1 MVKVCKLEKSLYG
14 LKQTPRAWF
23 GRFTKVLKRLGFS
36 QGHSNHTMLYRHTQE
51 GKVTI
56 MIVQV
61 DNIILI
67 GDDDLGMK
75 KLKENWL
82 MNSSKGSW

>member
-1 MVKVCKLEKSLYG
+1 
-14 LKQTPRAWF
+14 
-23 GRFTKVLKRLGFS
+23 
-36 QGHSNHTMLYRHTQE
+36 MLYRHTQE